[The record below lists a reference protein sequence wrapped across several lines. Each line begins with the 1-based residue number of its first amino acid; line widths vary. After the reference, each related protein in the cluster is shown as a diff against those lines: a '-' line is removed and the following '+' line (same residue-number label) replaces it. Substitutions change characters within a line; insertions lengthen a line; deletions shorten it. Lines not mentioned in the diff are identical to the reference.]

1 MVDEALRSYPIGEA
15 IEGNPTMDVRR
26 VSVREAHRRMSHEPG
41 LLLVCA
47 YDTEER
53 FREMELEGALSWPA
67 FQARLS
73 SLPKEQE
80 IVLYCA

>member
-1 MVDEALRSYPIGEA
+1 
-15 IEGNPTMDVRR
+15 MDVAR
-26 VSVREAHRRMSHEPG
+26 VSAKEVRRKMVRGAG

-47 YDTEER
+47 YDTEEG

-67 FQARLS
+67 FQSRLPS
-73 SLPKEQE
+73 VSKDQE